1 MKAARMFP
9 FSFCPVPFPPRRARG
24 FSLAVAM
31 IFLLVL
37 SMLALVGIRS
47 VIMHERMAGNT
58 QDWNLAFQAAEA
70 ALRDGEADAFA
81 RAALLALADLS
92 PYAADG
98 CGAVAGVCLPSG
110 NGTPLW
116 VRMVDDDPCWR
127 SGTGACQVSQQY
139 GAHTGK
145 PALTDPNA
153 DGSALALQ
161 PRYVIE
167 NLGVINGG
175 GSLPLK
181 PGHYG
186 STEDASPQYA
196 FRVTAVGFGKIRT
209 PADTPA
215 TRVVLQTTIGM
226 N

>member
-1 MKAARMFP
+1 MKAARIFP
-9 FSFCPVPFPPRRARG
+9 FSSRPLPFPPGRARG
-24 FSLAVAM
+24 FTLASAL

-81 RAALLALADLS
+81 RAASVAVLS
-92 PYAADG
+92 PYAAGG
-98 CGAVAGVCLPSG
+98 CGTVAGMCLPSD
-110 NGTPLW
+110 NGIPLW
-116 VRMVDDDPCWR
+116 VRMLEDDPCWK
-127 SGTGACQVSQQY
+127 SGAGACQVSQRY

-145 PALTDPNA
+145 PVLTDPNA
-153 DGSALALQ
+153 AGAALALQ

-167 NLGVINGG
+167 NLGAISNGG

-186 STEDASPQYA
+186 SSEDSSPKYA